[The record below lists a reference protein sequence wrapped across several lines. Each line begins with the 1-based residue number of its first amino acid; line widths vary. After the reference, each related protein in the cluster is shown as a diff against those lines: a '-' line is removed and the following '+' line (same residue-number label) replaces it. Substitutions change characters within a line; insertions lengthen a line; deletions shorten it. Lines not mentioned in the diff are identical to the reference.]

1 VTRHLL
7 ILLGLGLGVVNAAQ
21 GNGGWFEIS
30 QSLTA
35 GLAIGLLWW
44 LILPHRRRGGAPKVD
59 RTA

>member
-1 VTRHLL
+1 
-7 ILLGLGLGVVNAAQ
+7 LGVVNAAQ